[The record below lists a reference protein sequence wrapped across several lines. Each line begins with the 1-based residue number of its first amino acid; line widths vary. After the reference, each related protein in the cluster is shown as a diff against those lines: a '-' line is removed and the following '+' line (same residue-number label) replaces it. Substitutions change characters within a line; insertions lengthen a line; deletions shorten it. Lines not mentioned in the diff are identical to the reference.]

1 MTTLQNKIKATLFLE
16 NTMGLPIARNIWLY
30 AYELRKRKHNAFKD
44 DLIVHYTE
52 KGKRKKV
59 GFKLEKA
66 MIIEGWETVEA
77 FNTDNDT
84 NFIACDAEKFETI
97 ANSLKN
103 VIVKTSNI

>member
-16 NTMGLPIARNIWLY
+16 NSMGLPIARQIWLY
-30 AYELRKRKHNAFKD
+30 AYELQKRKNNAFKD

-52 KGKRKKV
+52 KGKRRKV

-66 MIIEGWETVEA
+66 MIVEGWETIEA
-77 FNTDNDT
+77 FNTREDV
-84 NFIACDAEKFETI
+84 NFISFDSDKFKTI

-103 VIVKTSNI
+103 IIVKTSNI